1 MIEEEKN
8 KIIESLIPLFEKAGR
23 ICLELRRQGLKK
35 EIKEDNTPVTNG
47 DIEVNNLI
55 TTEIKKI
62 TAGVVEMS
70 TYSAE
75 KFQKVALLVKDYSPN
90 TYTKQ
95 NIDIKLSKCF
105 SLNSDSEF
113 LAKIDAISKL

>member
-1 MIEEEKN
+1 MKCMNSIILFSIVLSISSCASKQN
-8 KIIESLIPLFEKAGR
+8 KD
-23 ICLELRRQGLKK
+23 
-35 EIKEDNTPVTNG
+35 EDALVTFAKSNCFFWYFKSQNI
-47 DIEVNNLI
+47 D